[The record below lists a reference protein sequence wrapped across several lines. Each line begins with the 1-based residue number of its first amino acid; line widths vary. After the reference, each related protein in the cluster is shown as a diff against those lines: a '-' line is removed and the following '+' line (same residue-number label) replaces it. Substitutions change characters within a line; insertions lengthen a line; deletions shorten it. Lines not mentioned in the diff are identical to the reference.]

1 MTTRSMPMTTIG
13 VSRVIGMPARS
24 TQPRRVIV
32 HLLVQRYRRGLL
44 RAEPLRE
51 GTRELAGSFE
61 TRTAKGR
68 GLPRVSFYASQREF
82 DSLTLFAGSTALIP
96 HDMLGW

>member
-13 VSRVIGMPARS
+13 VTRGQRHARKVDAAS
-24 TQPRRVIV
+24 QG
-32 HLLVQRYRRGLL
+32 YRSSPGTTSSQGLL

-82 DSLTLFAGSTALIP
+82 DSLTLFAGSTAPLP

>member
-1 MTTRSMPMTTIG
+1 MPNSYRHMN
-13 VSRVIGMPARS
+13 
-24 TQPRRVIV
+24 V
-32 HLLVQRYRRGLL
+32 HLLSRGLL

-51 GTRELAGSFE
+51 GTRELASSFE

-68 GLPRVSFYASQREF
+68 GLPSVSFYASQREF
-82 DSLTLFAGSTALIP
+82 GSLTLFAGSTAPLP